1 MMKAIN
7 RYKWPYLFIL
17 PFFLLFL
24 VFQLIPV
31 IYTVVIS
38 FTEWNGIGTPRNV
51 GVNNYT
57 LLFKDNMFWAA
68 TLNTFIYWVASIVLV
83 LVMGLLMANL
93 LTYRGLRLRKAFNT
107 LTFLPN
113 ICAVISMAI
122 IFKLFFDTNVGLLN
136 ATLESL
142 GMSRQEWL
150 TGTKLSQVP
159 VIVLYAWRNTP
170 WYTMILISGML
181 AIPGEHYEAATV
193 DGANV
198 VQQFFRITLPSL
210 ANILFFCM
218 ISLTSDS
225 WRLFNESFMLK
236 GPGTSNISLFQYMY
250 ESGFTIFKMGYASA
264 IGVILTV
271 ILLITSIIQFIIRK
285 RQGEV

>member
-1 MMKAIN
+1 MLKAIN

-24 VFQLIPV
+24 VFQLVPV

-68 TLNTFIYWVASIVLV
+68 TFNTFIYWVVSIALV

-93 LTYRGLRLRKAFNT
+93 LTYRGLRFRKTFNT

-122 IFKLFFDTNVGLLN
+122 IFKLLFDTNVGLLN

-142 GMSRQEWL
+142 GFARQEWL
-150 TGTKLSQVP
+150 TGTRLSRVP
-159 VIVLYAWRNTP
+159 VVVLYAWRNTP
-170 WYTMILISGML
+170 WYTMILASGML
-181 AIPGEHYEAATV
+181 AIPGEQYEAATV

-198 VQQFFRITLPSL
+198 IQQFFHITLPSL

-225 WRLFNESFMLK
+225 WRLFNESYMLK

-264 IGVILTV
+264 IGVILTA
-271 ILLITSIIQFIIRK
+271 ILLITSIVQFIIRK

>member
-1 MMKAIN
+1 MLKAIN

-24 VFQLIPV
+24 VFQLVPV

-38 FTEWNGIGTPRNV
+38 FTEWNGIGTPRAV
-51 GVNNYT
+51 GGNNYA
-57 LLFKDNMFWAA
+57 LLLRDNMFWDA
-68 TLNTFIYWVASIVLV
+68 TLNTFIYWVVSIALV
-83 LVMGLLMANL
+83 LAMGLMMANL
-93 LTYRGLRLRKAFNT
+93 LTYRSLRLRKAFST

-136 ATLESL
+136 AILESL
-142 GMSRQEWL
+142 GINRQEWL
-150 TGTKLSQVP
+150 TGTSLSKVP
-159 VIVLYAWRNTP
+159 VIVLYAWRNPP

-198 VQQFFRITLPSL
+198 LQQFFRITLPSL
-210 ANILFFCM
+210 SNILFFCM

-225 WRLFNESFMLK
+225 WRLFNESYMLK